1 MTRSGSRRRRPTPRT
16 RRVRVGRSVAF
27 AAATSA
33 SRTGEVAESG
43 SSGAFFLRV
52 PPLAARL
59 TAAPSESS
67 GAGRAGRRRGR
78 RLAGSAAPAGE
89 TSSESSP
96 APTAGATEGASTE
109 GASTAGAS
117 SAVPFDAFV
126 RERDR
131 PRPPRRRRR
140 RGAAVPSASSD
151 RSPTLV
157 EPGSS
162 ETSSA
167 SPFPALSRTAAG
179 ARPRVRGCAASLA
192 APGGATP
199 SPVRRLRPRP
209 PRRRRRRGAAPVA
222 SPSEPG
228 VSPPSSST
236 SSSEPALVSSI
247 TLIPSF

>member
-33 SRTGEVAESG
+33 SRTGPVAESG

-59 TAAPSESS
+59 TVAPSESS
-67 GAGRAGRRRGR
+67 AAGRAGRRRGR
-78 RLAGSAAPAGE
+78 RVAGSAAPAE
-89 TSSESSP
+89 EISCESSP
-96 APTAGATEGASTE
+96 APTADATE

-117 SAVPFDAFV
+117 PAVPFDAFV

-140 RGAAVPSASSD
+140 RGAAVPSESSA
-151 RSPTLV
+151 RSPALV

-162 ETSSA
+162 GTASA
-167 SPFPALSRTAAG
+167 SPFPALSRTAVG
-179 ARPRVRGCAASLA
+179 ARPRVLACTTSVA
-192 APGGATP
+192 APEGAP
-199 SPVRRLRPRP
+199 ASPVRRLRPRP
-209 PRRRRRRGAAPVA
+209 PRRRRRRGVAPAAP
-222 SPSEPG
+222 PSKPG

-236 SSSEPALVSSI
+236 SSSEPVLVSSI

>member
-33 SRTGEVAESG
+33 SRTGPVAESG

-59 TAAPSESS
+59 TVAPSESS
-67 GAGRAGRRRGR
+67 AAGRAGRRRGR
-78 RLAGSAAPAGE
+78 RVAGSAAPAE
-89 TSSESSP
+89 EISSESSP
-96 APTAGATEGASTE
+96 APTADATE

-117 SAVPFDAFV
+117 PAVPFDAFV

-140 RGAAVPSASSD
+140 RGAAVPSESSA
-151 RSPTLV
+151 RSPALV
-157 EPGSS
+157 ERGSS
-162 ETSSA
+162 GTASA
-167 SPFPALSRTAAG
+167 SPFPALSRTAVG
-179 ARPRVRGCAASLA
+179 ARPRVLAFTASVA
-192 APGGATP
+192 APEGAP
-199 SPVRRLRPRP
+199 ASPVRRLRPRP
-209 PRRRRRRGAAPVA
+209 PRRRRRRGVAPAAP
-222 SPSEPG
+222 PSKPG

-236 SSSEPALVSSI
+236 SSSEPVLVSSI
-247 TLIPSF
+247 TPIPSF